1 MLSIAELR
9 AKCASLPPAVYVLA
23 WIFFGSVTI
32 LFNKYI
38 LSNRGFH
45 YPAILTCW
53 HLFSATIATQILART
68 TTLLDGRKEVRMTG
82 RVYFRAIVPIGVL
95 YSASLV
101 CSNQVYLYLSVAFI
115 QMLKASSPFA
125 VLIVSY
131 LFGVSNPKLKVVL
144 NILVIVFGVALS
156 SFGEIK
162 FSWIGFFYQ
171 GGGIF
176 FEAIRLVMIQILL
189 SGEGQNMDPLVSLY
203 YYAPICTAMNFLV
216 ALVMEFGAFQI
227 SDIYEVGLWTLLLNA
242 AVAFLLNVSSVFLIG
257 KTSGLVMTLCG
268 VLKNILLVVASIL
281 IWATIIT
288 PIQFFGYSIALCG
301 LVYYGVGYDGIMTY
315 YKTTKEFAQKILS
328 GSSAQDIEE
337 GEGLTGRPKGF
348 LENPTTQWVVMI
360 AMYATIFLLLITGIM
375 IKTGTAPEYL
385 QQIFGMV
392 DD

>member
-1 MLSIAELR
+1 MLSLAELR
-9 AKCASLPPAVYVLA
+9 ARCTSLPAAVYVLA
-23 WIFFGSVTI
+23 WIFFSSVTI

-38 LSNRGFH
+38 LSNRGF
-45 YPAILTCW
+45 PAILTCW
-53 HLFSATIATQILART
+53 HLFFATIATQILART
-68 TTLLDGRKEVRMTG
+68 TTLLDGRREVKMTG

-131 LFGVSNPKLKVVL
+131 SFGVSNPKLKVVL
-144 NILVIVFGVALS
+144 NILVIVFGVALA

-203 YYAPICTAMNFLV
+203 YYAPICTAMNLLV
-216 ALVMEFGAFQI
+216 AMVMEFGTFQI

-281 IWATIIT
+281 IWATVIT

-301 LVYYGVGYDGIMTY
+301 LVYYGAGYDGIMTY
-315 YKTTKEFAQKILS
+315 YNTTKEFAQKILS
-328 GSSAQDIEE
+328 GSSAQDPEE
-337 GEGLTGRPKGF
+337 GEGLTGGRPKGF
-348 LENPTTQWVVMI
+348 LESPTTHLVVMI

-385 QQIFGMV
+385 QQVFGTV